1 MAIPLTVE
9 INPKGNTTEER
20 LEALVRQLRTENKEL
35 SVIIEDLYKEIE
47 YINEKLQKEKSE
59 KNT

>member
-20 LEALVRQLRTENKEL
+20 LEALVRQLQTENKEL
-35 SVIIEDLYKEIE
+35 SVIIEDLYLEIE
-47 YINEKLQKEKSE
+47 DLKNQLKEKD
-59 KNT
+59 T

>member
-20 LEALVRQLRTENKEL
+20 LEALVRQLQTENKEL
-35 SVIIEDLYKEIE
+35 GVIIEDLYKEIE
-47 YINEKLQKEKSE
+47 DLKNQLKEKD
-59 KNT
+59 T

>member
-20 LEALVRQLRTENKEL
+20 LEALVRQLQTENKEL
-35 SVIIEDLYKEIE
+35 RVIIADLYLEIEDLK
-47 YINEKLQKEKSE
+47 NQQKEKD
-59 KNT
+59 T

>member
-20 LEALVRQLRTENKEL
+20 LEALVRQLQTENKEL
-35 SVIIEDLYKEIE
+35 RVIIADLYMEIEDLK
-47 YINEKLQKEKSE
+47 NQLKEKD
-59 KNT
+59 T